1 MSSNTLQ
8 LLIGVG
14 IFLTIYGIVG
24 LIRKK
29 TTVGIGGGRSGGT
42 KSLFDIR
49 LIGFPNMIFCFS
61 CILGGLVMTLPIIAV
76 KLFHNNVDSL
86 LLQVTPPLGLIIPG
100 MVLVIAALIQLTDNI
115 RSKADNEKSL
125 TDKNSIDESKPLTK

>member
-1 MSSNTLQ
+1 
-8 LLIGVG
+8 
-14 IFLTIYGIVG
+14 
-24 LIRKK
+24 
-29 TTVGIGGGRSGGT
+29 
-42 KSLFDIR
+42 
-49 LIGFPNMIFCFS
+49 
-61 CILGGLVMTLPIIAV
+61 MTLPIIAV